1 MNQDAFSINEAKK
14 RFELEVDGHIAF
26 VEYILNTESIIFL
39 THTEVPPALG
49 GKGIG
54 KALVE
59 KTLAYVKERGYT
71 LAPLCPF
78 VAKYLRHNPECQ
90 TLLAKGYKV

>member
-1 MNQDAFSINEAKK
+1 MNTNFSINETKR

-26 VEYILNTESIIFL
+26 IDYILNNENMMFL

-49 GKGIG
+49 GKGVGTKIVEQ
-54 KALVE
+54 ALEYIKE
-59 KTLAYVKERGYT
+59 KSYS

-78 VAKYLRHNPECQ
+78 VAKYLRIHPEWQ
-90 TLLAKGYKV
+90 SIMAKGYKV